1 MTEPDKHWPPP
12 SDDDAGHP
20 SDPAADRHGSH
31 RFPDDADTFADD
43 DADYR
48 FSSSDLG
55 DDPSDVAD
63 PQDHR
68 NFPEDAAFDGQ
79 DSHNFPQDAQ
89 ISNDEHD
96 EPAGASEPEGRGG
109 FGREPVGDGRG
120 GEPTG
125 DGEPEGGDELAAD
138 GRGGWPAGGGPA
150 GGEQADLGDTAVLGA
165 LAGGAYDREADH
177 GYYRPEDDADGG
189 ESAGESYSEA
199 TDGLAE
205 PASAAGPGAQADK
218 AGRARRLT
226 GAGLTIALLLG
237 LLGFTLVVQVKSNS
251 TDAAFASQ
259 REGDLLQ
266 IMSDLDSAERRLQQD
281 IQALEDAKRD
291 LQSGV
296 AGQTAAQEEAK
307 KRADALGI
315 LAGTLEA
322 TGPGVEVRIV
332 AGNEP
337 INAND
342 LLSAVQDLRIGD
354 AEAIQINGSEASVR
368 VVASTS
374 FVDADGGIRVDG
386 VRLTGPYTVLAIGQ
400 PELLKGALEF
410 AGGVVPRLSRAGGNV
425 IVNMKNPVEIKVI
438 RTISA
443 LQYAEPVS

>member
-1 MTEPDKHWPPP
+1 MTEPDKHWPP
-12 SDDDAGHP
+12 SEDDAGHP
-20 SDPAADRHGSH
+20 SDPTADRHGSH
-31 RFPDDADTFADD
+31 RFPDNADTFADD

-68 NFPEDAAFDGQ
+68 NYPEDPAFDGQ

-96 EPAGASEPEGRGG
+96 EH
-109 FGREPVGDGRG
+109 
-120 GEPTG
+120 
-125 DGEPEGGDELAAD
+125 DEQ
-138 GRGGWPAGGGPA
+138 AGGGAA